1 MGMLYPP
8 IEPHSQGVLDVGDGH
23 HLHWE
28 ACGNP
33 QGQPAVFLH
42 GGPGAGCS
50 AQSRRFFNPQKYR
63 TILFDQRGCGR
74 SRPLGST
81 HHNDL
86 AHLVQD
92 MELLRQHCAVDA
104 WMLFG
109 GSWGSTLALAYA
121 QAHADRVTGLVLRGV
136 FTASADELAW
146 LYTEGGASRLFPEA
160 WAKFSRALGQDHPGG
175 LLANYAE
182 HLSGGDRETQVQA
195 ALAWCAWED
204 SLSSIESEAPSSLD
218 PDACWAMARISAHMF
233 VHDAQLKT
241 GLAWPTGHGQAVSP
255 SSTTP
260 CIVVQGRFDVVTPMA
275 TAWDLHRA
283 WPGST
288 LRIVHNAGHSSS
300 DPALQQV
307 LVEALDGLV
316 FH

>member
-23 HLHWE
+23 HLYWE

-33 QGQPAVFLH
+33 QGQPVVFLH

-50 AQSRRFFNPQKYR
+50 AQSRRFFDPQKYR

-81 HHNDL
+81 DHNDL

-104 WMLFG
+104 WVLFG
-109 GSWGSTLALAYA
+109 GSWGSTLALAYV
-121 QAHADRVTGLVLRGV
+121 QAHPDRVTALVLRGV

-146 LYTEGGASRLFPEA
+146 LYTEGGASQLFPEA
-160 WAKFSRALGQDHPGG
+160 WAKFSTALGDDHSGD
-175 LLANYAE
+175 LLASYANR
-182 HLSGGDRETQVQA
+182 LSRGDPEAQVQA

-204 SLSSIESEAPSSLD
+204 SLCSIESETPSSLD
-218 PDACWAMARISAHMF
+218 PDACWAMARISVHLF
-233 VHDAQLKT
+233 VHDADLKT
-241 GLAWPTGHGQAVSP
+241 GFAWPTGHGRAFLP
-255 SSTTP
+255 NAPMP
-260 CIVVQGRFDVVTPMA
+260 CIVVQGRFDVVTPLA
-275 TAWDLHRA
+275 TAWDLHQA
-283 WPGST
+283 WPGSE

-307 LVEALDGLV
+307 LVEAMDGLV

>member
-23 HLHWE
+23 HLYWE

-33 QGQPAVFLH
+33 QGQPVVFLH

-50 AQSRRFFNPQKYR
+50 AQSRRFFDPQKYR

-104 WMLFG
+104 WVLFG
-109 GSWGSTLALAYA
+109 GSWGSTLVLAYA
-121 QAHADRVTGLVLRGV
+121 QTHPSRVTHMVLRGV
-136 FTASADELAW
+136 FTGSAAELDW
-146 LYTEGGASRLFPEA
+146 LYAEGGASRLFPEA
-160 WAKFSRALGQDHPGG
+160 WAKFSRALGDDRPEG
-175 LLANYAE
+175 LLASYA
-182 HLSGGDRETQVQA
+182 HCLSRGERSEQVRA
-195 ALAWCAWED
+195 ALAWCQWED
-204 SLSSIESEAPSSLD
+204 TLCSTESDAPTPLD
-218 PDACWAMARISAHMF
+218 TDACWAMARISSHMF
-233 VHDAQLKT
+233 VHDAALKA
-241 GLAWPTGHGQAVSP
+241 GFDWQHSRGQNLQP
-255 SSTTP
+255 RGTMP
-260 CIVVQGRFDVVTPMA
+260 CTVVQGRFDVVTPMA
-275 TAWDLHRA
+275 TAWDLHQA
-283 WPGST
+283 WPSSE

-300 DPALQQV
+300 DPALQQA
-307 LVEALDGLV
+307 LVEAMDGLV
-316 FH
+316 IR